1 MTDEHAEDRFSGM
14 LLFGSRRAFTADFSP
29 LIEKRWCLF
38 CKTAHW
44 SRQRRR
50 NGASHLKSRSEQLDS
65 KKKSLNWIDEK
76 KFQELVVRKW
86 KISLVLTAI
95 MMVVYFGFILVLAFK
110 GEILATKLGEHM
122 TLGIPVGLAIIVL
135 ACILTGIYVFWANS
149 SYDKSIE
156 DILKTM
162 PRR

>member
-1 MTDEHAEDRFSGM
+1 MTDKHTEVRCSGI
-14 LLFGSRRAFTADFSP
+14 LLFGSRRAFTANFSP
-29 LIEKRWCLF
+29 LIEKRCVFFAKRL
-38 CKTAHW
+38 TG
-44 SRQRRR
+44 RQRRR

-65 KKKSLNWIDEK
+65 KKKPLNWIDEK

-95 MMVVYFGFILVLAFK
+95 MMIVYFGFILILAFK
-110 GEILATKLGEHM
+110 GEILATKIGEHM